1 MIKTLKNY
9 IKQGYKVLA
18 EDASTLQFN
27 IVINDIN
34 KEIEKYA
41 IYEVDNFNKVVY
53 LELINPDP
61 AILIATKDDLE
72 LPVAVVKNYN
82 EAAAFL
88 NVEATHIYRA
98 WRNAGRPGRLVYKD
112 YILIKM

>member
-1 MIKTLKNY
+1 MIKNL

-27 IVINDIN
+27 IVINDST
-34 KEIEKYA
+34 KEVEKHWRL
-41 IYEVDNFNKVVY
+41 YEIDHLNKVIY
-53 LELINPDP
+53 LELKQSSNN
-61 AILIATKDDLE
+61 ILIVTNDELE
-72 LPVAVVKNYN
+72 LPLSVAKNYN

-98 WRNAGRPGRLVYKD
+98 WRNAGRPAELVYKD